1 MDDTDMTDVAY
12 DIDLD
17 VGAGA
22 EGSAP
27 PPQQQQQQQSPE
39 QPPPGPVP
47 AAYFEDLEPQRA
59 WPESLNVQ
67 GVADFDPND
76 PLYWSMEHLGADPR
90 VKQLRWVNDTSV
102 NLDFYSAADAQT
114 ALAALTHADAAPSA
128 FSSQTPRQ
136 AKPYSKKPD
145 SVLTIREANA
155 GDQKPKGA
163 ANRSNYYQRNPDIRG
178 GRNTRDSRDS
188 RDNRDNRDNRD
199 DRRRRPPPSD
209 ALDYGDD
216 DRGAR
221 RPRQRRRSNQ
231 DYDMNDD
238 SGADRN
244 DRRRGPRNSRP
255 ADVDSYRPGDSGYA
269 PTYSTQPNPTRTPAN
284 PPRSNHEPRFGRLRG
299 RSASP
304 ANEDGD
310 GRYGFAED
318 TSNARARYRSRSRS
332 ATRSHTA
339 SSRRPRA
346 PSAERWTHDRA
357 NYSERGGS
365 IDMSMG
371 NHRRSGGVDE
381 SRKGSS
387 LLARMTKDG
396 RPVNSLAS
404 RITRDGDDD
413 DANERPRSLASRIT
427 RDGGG
432 NEGYGRLKGD
442 DSVSRDYGFD
452 NDNEYES
459 GGGGGGG
466 RGHGSRRRDRSAEG
480 INIRGAG
487 KGMGGINIRGVAN
500 GA

>member
-27 PPQQQQQQQSPE
+27 VPQQQQQQPPQPSE
-39 QPPPGPVP
+39 QQQQPGPVP

-114 ALAALTHADAAPSA
+114 ALAALTHPDAAPSA
-128 FSSQTPRQ
+128 FSPQTPRQ

-145 SVLTIREANA
+145 CVLTIREANA

-178 GRNTRDSRDS
+178 GRNSRDTRDSRDSRDS
-188 RDNRDNRDNRD
+188 RDNRDN
-199 DRRRRPPPSD
+199 RRRPPPSD

-216 DRGAR
+216 DRRAP

-255 ADVDSYRPGDSGYA
+255 ADVDSYRPGDSAYA
-269 PTYSTQPNPTRTPAN
+269 PSSNP
-284 PPRSNHEPRFGRLRG
+284 
-299 RSASP
+299 
-304 ANEDGD
+304 
-310 GRYGFAED
+310 
-318 TSNARARYRSRSRS
+318 
-332 ATRSHTA
+332 
-339 SSRRPRA
+339 RPMY
-346 PSAERWTHDRA
+346 P
-357 NYSERGGS
+357 G
-365 IDMSMG
+365 
-371 NHRRSGGVDE
+371 
-381 SRKGSS
+381 
-387 LLARMTKDG
+387 
-396 RPVNSLAS
+396 
-404 RITRDGDDD
+404 
-413 DANERPRSLASRIT
+413 
-427 RDGGG
+427 
-432 NEGYGRLKGD
+432 
-442 DSVSRDYGFD
+442 
-452 NDNEYES
+452 
-459 GGGGGGG
+459 
-466 RGHGSRRRDRSAEG
+466 
-480 INIRGAG
+480 
-487 KGMGGINIRGVAN
+487 
-500 GA
+500 